1 MSKQRLLP
9 ILLLSS
15 LVLSSSC
22 RKDLCY
28 DHDRH
33 GLTTHVILQTEWE
46 QEWER
51 DYGMG
56 WIDNWPDKYGIDYD
70 LLRPDI
76 ATGIVSHVYHEDGS
90 RTERHH
96 DAEGGELPM
105 SAGQKSILIY
115 NDDTRYIVFNNIQT
129 SATATASTRTR
140 TRATYTELHADE
152 ITVNAPDMLYGTWIE
167 SYTAVPT
174 AEPTTLAV
182 TLRPLVYTYL
192 IRYEFDQG
200 IEHVTLARGALC
212 GMALSVNLHDGHTN
226 TDAATILYDC
236 DIKDYGVE
244 IQLTSF
250 GVPEFPGEHYT
261 RQTSLKHTL
270 NLEVMLKNGKLKT
283 FEFDVTDQLATQP
296 RGGVIT
302 VDGITVTDAEANGS
316 EGFDVTVEG
325 WGPYEDIELPLN

>member
-1 MSKQRLLP
+1 
-9 ILLLSS
+9 
-15 LVLSSSC
+15 
-22 RKDLCY
+22 
-28 DHDRH
+28 
-33 GLTTHVILQTEWE
+33 
-46 QEWER
+46 
-51 DYGMG
+51 
-56 WIDNWPDKYGIDYD
+56 
-70 LLRPDI
+70 
-76 ATGIVSHVYHEDGS
+76 
-90 RTERHH
+90 
-96 DAEGGELPM
+96 
-105 SAGQKSILIY
+105 
-115 NDDTRYIVFNNIQT
+115 
-129 SATATASTRTR
+129 
-140 TRATYTELHADE
+140 
-152 ITVNAPDMLYGTWIE
+152 MLYGTWIE

-200 IEHVTLARGALC
+200 IEHVTLARGALS